1 MFNIG
6 LNKWKETKHVTQKE
20 IYNRLTFK
28 NVIIVRDFLST
39 KHNDNINAP
48 NAFTNIKKMSKS
60 KYLQNVQY
68 KILHNIYPTMKHL
81 FKWQLK
87 PSAHCGFC
95 NVTETLKHALWDCP
109 AASDTIARLELMII
123 RHSGRNI
130 KFTYQD
136 LITGTSSSE
145 LAINFN
151 MSEKFLIDKILI
163 IIKKTLILQ
172 RENKHSLSY
181 EALERLIRDHFT
193 LYSINKWKTFAW
205 NSILAGLLKSKNKML
220 FFSLF
225 DSNLTAPLWWR
236 IS

>member
-68 KILHNIYPTMKHL
+68 KILHNIYPTM
-81 FKWQLK
+81 
-87 PSAHCGFC
+87 
-95 NVTETLKHALWDCP
+95 N
-109 AASDTIARLELMII
+109 
-123 RHSGRNI
+123 
-130 KFTYQD
+130 
-136 LITGTSSSE
+136 SSE

-193 LYSINKWKTFAW
+193 LYSISKWKTFAW